1 MMRTASQA
9 MHPGL
14 LARAYRSVRRI
25 LKRPMLWL
33 NAWRYKETE
42 EEVAHLVMLR
52 ESAIKREQWLR
63 QKQVRL
69 AEKRN
74 QIAGW

>member
-9 MHPGL
+9 MQSGL
-14 LARAYRSVRRI
+14 LARAYRSVRRA

-52 ESAIKREQWLR
+52 ESAVKRERWLR

-69 AEKRN
+69 SETRAQIN
-74 QIAGW
+74 QW

>member
-1 MMRTASQA
+1 MI
-9 MHPGL
+9 
-14 LARAYRSVRRI
+14 RAIRKAI
-25 LKRPMLWL
+25 KPALLWL

-52 ESAIKREQWLR
+52 ESAVKREQWLR

-69 AEKRN
+69 TESRAQIN
-74 QIAGW
+74 QL